1 MRAIIL
7 FFGLFLTIASA
18 KAETI
23 SACDADKYVGKLV
36 TVEGVV
42 SKVRAAPSGKAT
54 FINMCGSFPNNGFTG
69 VVFSEDAAKFP
80 GIDSLEGKTVDITG
94 RIQPYPGSFPEIIL
108 NDPSQL
114 KVK

>member
-7 FFGLFLTIASA
+7 AVSLLVTALPA

-23 SACDADKYVGKLV
+23 QPCDADKDVGKLV

-42 SKVRAAPSGKAT
+42 SKVGASAKAT
-54 FINMCGSFPNNGFTG
+54 FINMCGKFPNSGFTG
-69 VVFSEDAAKFP
+69 VVFSDDLAKFP

-94 RIQPYPGSFPEIIL
+94 RIQPYRTGPEIIL
-108 NDPSQL
+108 NDPAQL